1 MLTFFGLGP
10 NYRPQIYDQIFDLMY
25 YGNMGFNF
33 TELYNMPVFLR
44 NYYYRKLVDVKKKEK
59 ERHDAE
65 VDKINSQ
72 SSRFRKRWYL

>member
-33 TELYNMPVFLR
+33 TELYNMPIFLR

-72 SSRFRKRWYL
+72 SSRFRKR

>member
-1 MLTFFGLGP
+1 MLIFFGLGP
-10 NYRPQIYDQIFDLMY
+10 NYRPQIYDQLFDLMY

-44 NYYYRKLVDVKKKEK
+44 NYYYRKLVDVKQKEK
-59 ERHDAE
+59 ERQDAE

-72 SSRFRKRWYL
+72 SNRFRKR

>member
-72 SSRFRKRWYL
+72 SSRFRKR